1 MIGTRMGWGVGLVLG
16 LAGSVSAQVL
26 FDGGLG
32 TPPSGQGWTF
42 LALPSLASETFA
54 EGAARLDTTVSGSI
68 FAGWSRQ
75 APAQLDRSTGFSV
88 QMEFLLESE
97 SHASTNRAGLSMI
110 VLGQDRKGLEIG
122 IWTNRV
128 WVQAD
133 SPMFTQ
139 GEGAELGI
147 SGGWRTLRLSVAG
160 DSYRVS
166 LDGAEVLGGVVRDYT
181 PFVGTIDPYETP
193 NFLFIGDDTTSARG
207 AYRLRRVELI
217 VGGGAPPALRVVGLA
232 DGQVELAWA
241 GGGGVNRWKLE
252 TTSALVGGTWA
263 TSATERSAAGDE
275 VRARVPVT
283 GEGAWFRLR

>member
-1 MIGTRMGWGVGLVLG
+1 MIGTRMGLGVGLALG

-32 TPPSGQGWTF
+32 TPPSGQAWTF
-42 LALPSLASETFA
+42 IALPSLASETFA

-75 APAQLDRSTGFSV
+75 APVPLDRSTGFSV

-160 DSYRVS
+160 DSYRLS

-207 AYRLRRVELI
+207 AYRLRKVELI
-217 VGGGAPPALRVVGLA
+217 VGGGVPPALRVVGLA
-232 DGQVELAWA
+232 DGQAELAWSA
-241 GGGGVNRWKLE
+241 ADGLHRWKLE
-252 TTSALVGGTWA
+252 TTSALVGGTWT
-263 TSATERSAAGDE
+263 TSATERSTAGDD
-275 VRARVPVT
+275 VRVRVPVM
-283 GEGAWFRLR
+283 GESAWFRLR

>member
-1 MIGTRMGWGVGLVLG
+1 MIGTWMAWGVGLALG
-16 LAGSVSAQVL
+16 LTGSVSAQVL
-26 FDGGLG
+26 FDGAMG
-32 TPPSGQGWTF
+32 TPPSGQTWTF

-75 APAQLDRSTGFSV
+75 SPVPLDRNTGFAV
-88 QMEFLLESE
+88 EMEFLLESE

-110 VLGQDRKGLEIG
+110 VLGQDRKGVEIG

-139 GEGAELGI
+139 GEGTEVGV
-147 SGGWRTLRLSVAG
+147 SGGWRKLRLAVAG
-160 DSYRVS
+160 DAYRVS
-166 LDGAEVLGGVVRDYT
+166 LDGVEVLGGAVRDYT

-207 AYRLRRVELI
+207 AYRLRKVELI
-217 VGGGAPPALRVVGLA
+217 VGGILPPPLRVVGLA

-241 GGGGVNRWKLE
+241 SAGGLNRWKLE
-252 TTSALVGGTWA
+252 TTSGSIGGAWA
-263 TSATERSAAGDE
+263 SAAAGRGGVGDE
-275 VRARVPVT
+275 VRVRVPVT
-283 GEGAWFRLR
+283 GEAAWFRLR

>member
-1 MIGTRMGWGVGLVLG
+1 MIGMKMGRVVALALG
-16 LAGSVSAQVL
+16 LAGSASAQVL

-32 TPPSGQGWTF
+32 TPPSGQAWTF

-54 EGAARLDTTVSGSI
+54 DGSARLDTTISGSI

-75 APAQLDRSTGFSV
+75 APVPLDRNAGFSV
-88 QMEFLLESE
+88 AMEFLLESE

-110 VLGQDRKGLEIG
+110 VLGQDRKGVEIG

-128 WVQAD
+128 WVQTD

-139 GEGAELGI
+139 GEGAEVVV

-160 DSYRVS
+160 DAYRVS
-166 LDGAEVLGGVVRDYT
+166 LDGSEVLGGLVRDYT

-207 AYRLRRVELI
+207 AYRLRKVELI
-217 VGGGAPPALRVVGLA
+217 VGGGVPPALRVVGLA
-232 DGQVELAWA
+232 DGQMEMAWTAA
-241 GGGGVNRWKLE
+241 GGLNRWKLE
-252 TTSALVGGTWA
+252 TTGDLVGGVWTA
-263 TSATERSAAGDE
+263 TTAERSAAGDE
-275 VRARVPVT
+275 ALVRIPVT
-283 GEGAWFRLR
+283 GEAAWFRLR

>member
-1 MIGTRMGWGVGLVLG
+1 MIGTRMGWGVGLALG
-16 LAGSVSAQVL
+16 LAGSAAAQVL

-54 EGAARLDTTVSGSI
+54 DGAARLDTTVSGSI

-75 APAQLDRSTGFSV
+75 APVALDRSTGFSV
-88 QMEFLLESE
+88 EMEFLLESE

-110 VLGQDRKGLEIG
+110 VLGQDRKGLELG

-139 GEGAELGI
+139 GEGAEAEVT
-147 SGGWRTLRLSVAG
+147 GGWRTLRLSVAG
-160 DSYRVS
+160 DAYRVS

-181 PFVGTIDPYETP
+181 PFVGAIDPYETS

-207 AYRLRRVELI
+207 AYQLRKVELI
-217 VGGGAPPALRVVGLA
+217 LGGGVPPALRVVGLA
-232 DGQVELAWA
+232 DGLAELAWA
-241 GGGGVNRWKLE
+241 GAGGLNRWRLE
-252 TTSALVGGTWA
+252 TTSALVGGIWTTA
-263 TSATERSAAGDE
+263 AAERSAAGDE
-275 VRARVPVT
+275 VRVRVPVT
-283 GEGAWFRLR
+283 GEAAWFRLR